1 MKFSKEQ
8 REGFARFIDTVAAS
22 ALIGGI
28 VGATGHSSLSA
39 MEIATLLLICPIL
52 LCASAYVRRPT

>member
-8 REGFARFIDTVAAS
+8 YEGFARFIDTIAAS

-28 VGATGHSSLSA
+28 VGATGHSPLSTT
-39 MEIATLLLICPIL
+39 EIVTLLGICPIL
-52 LCASAYVRRPT
+52 LGSSAYVRRPR